1 MACTGSTALQV
12 SCVGAYGRSGS
23 RYTTTT
29 TVATPTTAGEHRGV
43 IELAEC
49 SQPIVRALQPERHL
63 VRLRLR
69 LRLRLS
75 VRVKDRLRLIG
86 LGLWLGFVMC
96 K

>member
-29 TVATPTTAGEHRGV
+29 TVATPSAAGEHRGV
-43 IELAEC
+43 IELAERA
-49 SQPIVRALQPERHL
+49 QPIVGALQPERHL

-69 LRLRLS
+69 VSVRLS
-75 VRVKDRLRLIG
+75 
-86 LGLWLGFVMC
+86 
-96 K
+96 